1 MKSKFTF
8 MWARITRKHLHM
20 AINLAI
26 LLLRDVCLISRF
38 AGFG

>member
-1 MKSKFTF
+1 MKPKFTF

-26 LLLRDVCLISRF
+26 LLLRGVSLNSRF
-38 AGFG
+38 VGFG